1 VSNQPSPIPS
11 PTEVRR
17 QPAPFRPGL
26 SGQAA
31 RILIVDD
38 EESVRSLL
46 YDLLCDTYRCDV
58 ASSAEEALE
67 IATRSDYNV
76 ILSDIMMPG
85 MSGIELLER
94 VSRQRPDTTVIMVSA
109 NHDTRRAVGALR
121 QGAYDYI
128 VKPFELEEVELS
140 VSRAIEHQRLVVE
153 NRLYQTELENLV
165 SARTEELWQTNQF
178 LKEKGETLAEMVEEL
193 SRTYRST
200 LGALAMALDAR
211 DAETRGH
218 SERVVAYSLRLGV
231 QLGLPREEMTGLE
244 RGALLHDVGKIG
256 VRDAILLKPAP
267 LTAEEWQEMK
277 LHTEFGRAILEQ
289 VPFLRNAI
297 PVVAEHHERWDG
309 GGYPNGLAGEA
320 IDVKARVFAVAD
332 CVDAVTSDRPYRRA
346 NTFEVAG
353 EELRLHAGTQFD
365 PRIVEAF
372 FEIPYEEWR
381 DLRRRADELSILR
394 GEDQWQALSDLAR
407 KLAAGSR

>member
-1 VSNQPSPIPS
+1 MEITRIDDPDS
-11 PTEVRR
+11 ERR
-17 QPAPFRPGL
+17 GI
-26 SGQAA
+26 SSHWTSEQA
-31 RILIVDD
+31 RVLVVDD

-46 YDLLCDTYRCDV
+46 YDLLCESYRCDV
-58 ASSAEEALE
+58 AASGEEALE
-67 IATRSDYNV
+67 LFEQSTYNV

-85 MSGIELLER
+85 MSGIELLDR
-94 VSRQRPDTTVIMVSA
+94 VMQAKPETTVIMVSA

-140 VSRAIEHQRLVVE
+140 VSRALEHQRLVRE
-153 NRLYQTELENLV
+153 NHLYQTELENLV
-165 SARTEELWQTNQF
+165 AARTEELWQTNQF
-178 LKEKGETLAEMVEEL
+178 LKEKSEKLAETVGEL

-231 QLGLPREEMTGLE
+231 QIGLPIEELTGLE
-244 RGALLHDVGKIG
+244 QGALLHDVGKIG

-267 LTAEEWQEMK
+267 LTPEEWQEMK

-289 VPFLRNAI
+289 VPFLAPAI
-297 PVVAEHHERWDG
+297 SVVAEHHERWDG
-309 GGYPNGLAGEA
+309 GGYPRGLTGAD
-320 IDVKARVFAVAD
+320 IDIKARVFAVAD

-346 NTFEVAG
+346 NSFEAASA
-353 EELRLHAGTQFD
+353 ELIQHAGTQFD
-365 PRIVEAF
+365 PEIVEAF
-372 FEIPYEEWR
+372 HKVPFEEWR
-381 DLRRRADELSILR
+381 EIRARANEHSILR
-394 GEDQWQALSDLAR
+394 GEDQWAALSEAAR
-407 KLAAGSR
+407 KFAAKQQGAGD

>member
-1 VSNQPSPIPS
+1 V
-11 PTEVRR
+11 
-17 QPAPFRPGL
+17 
-26 SGQAA
+26 
-31 RILIVDD
+31 LIVDD

-46 YDLLCDTYRCDV
+46 YDLLCDAYDCDV
-58 ASSAEEALE
+58 ASNAEEALE
-67 IATRSDYNV
+67 LVERCPYDV
-76 ILSDIMMPG
+76 VLSDIMMPG

-94 VSRQRPDTTVIMVSA
+94 LTEDMPDVTVIMVSA
-109 NHDTRRAVGALR
+109 NHDTRRAVAALR

-140 VSRAIEHQRLVVE
+140 VSRALEHRRLVVE
-153 NRLYQTELENLV
+153 NRRYQTELENLV
-165 SARTEELWQTNQF
+165 AARTAELWQANRG
-178 LKEKGETLAEMVEEL
+178 LKDQSEKLSETVREL

-231 QLGLPREEMTGLE
+231 QIGLSREELVGLE

-256 VRDAILLKPAP
+256 VRDAILLKPAS
-267 LTAEEWQEMK
+267 LTQDEWQEMR

-289 VPFLRNAI
+289 VPFLANAI

-309 GGYPNGLAGEA
+309 AGYPRSLKGEE
-320 IDVKARVFAVAD
+320 IDIKARVFAVAD
-332 CVDAVTSDRPYRRA
+332 CIDAVTSDRPYRRA
-346 NTFEVAG
+346 NTFEAAG
-353 EELRLHAGTQFD
+353 EELTMHAGTQFD

-372 FEIPYEEWR
+372 YQIPYDEWR
-381 DLRRRADELSILR
+381 ELRRRANELSILR
-394 GEDQWQALSDLAR
+394 GEDQWEALSEVAR
-407 KLAAGSR
+407 RTGTGM

>member
-1 VSNQPSPIPS
+1 MNDSANTTTQPREQPRAVEPRRSQ
-11 PTEVRR
+11 PT
-17 QPAPFRPGL
+17 
-26 SGQAA
+26 A
-31 RILIVDD
+31 RLLIVDD

-46 YDLLCDTYRCDV
+46 YDLLCDSYDCDV
-58 ASSAEEALE
+58 AASAEEALE
-67 IATRSDYNV
+67 LVDRAGYHV

-94 VSRQRPDTTVIMVSA
+94 IAERQPETIVIMVSA

-121 QGAYDYI
+121 RGAYDYI

-140 VSRAIEHQRLVVE
+140 VSRAIEHQRLVAE

-165 SARTEELWQTNQF
+165 AARTEELWQANQF
-178 LKEKGETLAEMVEEL
+178 LNEKSEKLSETVDEL

-218 SERVVAYSLRLGV
+218 SERVVAFSLRLGV
-231 QLGLPREEMTGLE
+231 QIGLSRDELVGLE

-256 VRDAILLKPAP
+256 VRDAILLKPAS
-267 LTAEEWQEMK
+267 LTADEWQEMR

-289 VPFLRNAI
+289 VPFLVTAI

-309 GGYPNGLAGEA
+309 KGYPRGLRAEE
-320 IDVKARVFAVAD
+320 IDLKARVFAVAD
-332 CVDAVTSDRPYRRA
+332 CIDAVTSDRPYRRA
-346 NTFEVAG
+346 NTFEAAG
-353 EELRLHAGTQFD
+353 EELRQHAGTQFD

-372 FEIPYEEWR
+372 YQISFDEWR
-381 DLRRRADELSILR
+381 ELRRRANELSILR
-394 GEDQWQALSDLAR
+394 GEDQWEALSEVAR
-407 KLAAGSR
+407 RIGAGS

>member
-1 VSNQPSPIPS
+1 VNNPANSSHVHRDVPPIG
-11 PTEVRR
+11 
-17 QPAPFRPGL
+17 PAM
-26 SGQAA
+26 SEQTA
-31 RILIVDD
+31 RVLIVDD

-46 YDLLCDTYRCDV
+46 FDLLCDTYRCDV
-58 ASSAEEALE
+58 ASSAEEALDLVE
-67 IATRSDYNV
+67 RGYYNV

-94 VSRQRPDTTVIMVSA
+94 VSNQRPDTTVIMVSA

-140 VSRAIEHQRLVVE
+140 VARAIDHQRLVVE

-165 SARTEELWQTNQF
+165 AARTEELWQANTF
-178 LKEKGETLAEMVEEL
+178 LKEKSEKLSETVDEL

-218 SERVVAYSLRLGV
+218 SERVVAFSLRLGV
-231 QLGLPREEMTGLE
+231 QIGLSREELTGLE

-267 LTAEEWQEMK
+267 LTPDEWQEMR

-289 VPFLRNAI
+289 VPFLITAI

-309 GGYPNGLAGEA
+309 AGYPRGLSRET
-320 IDVKARVFAVAD
+320 IDIKARVFAVAD
-332 CVDAVTSDRPYRRA
+332 CIDAVTSDRPYRRA
-346 NTFEVAG
+346 STFEAAG
-353 EELRLHAGTQFD
+353 EELRQHCGTQFD
-365 PRIVEAF
+365 PRIVDAF
-372 FEIPYEEWR
+372 FEISYDEWR
-381 DLRRRADELSILR
+381 ELRRRANELSILR
-394 GEDQWQALSDLAR
+394 GEDQWEALSDIAR
-407 KLAAGSR
+407 KTASGI

>member
-1 VSNQPSPIPS
+1 MGNQINNIPATTRNHHPILGPG
-11 PTEVRR
+11 TE
-17 QPAPFRPGL
+17 PGN
-26 SGQAA
+26 A
-31 RILIVDD
+31 RLLIVDD

-46 YDLLCDTYRCDV
+46 YDLLCDIYQCDV
-58 ASSAEEALE
+58 AGCGEDAASLVE
-67 IATRSDYNV
+67 TNRYNV
-76 ILSDIMMPG
+76 VLSDIMMPG

-94 VSRQRPDTTVIMVSA
+94 IRAEQPDASVIMVSA

-140 VSRAIEHQRLVVE
+140 VQRALEHQRLVTE
-153 NRLYQTELENLV
+153 NRVYQTQLEQLV
-165 SARTEELWQTNQF
+165 EARTDELRQANDF
-178 LKEKGETLAEMVEEL
+178 LQEKSTKLAEMVSEL
-193 SRTYRST
+193 SGTYRST

-218 SERVVAYSLRLGV
+218 SERVVAFSLRLGV
-231 QLGLPREEMTGLE
+231 QIGLSKEELTNLE

-267 LTAEEWQEMK
+267 LTAEEWLEMK
-277 LHTEFGRAILEQ
+277 QHPEFGRAILAQ
-289 VPFLRNAI
+289 VPFLKPAI

-309 GGYPNGLAGEA
+309 LGYPNGLSGEG

-332 CVDAVTSDRPYRRA
+332 CIDAVTSDRPYRRSA
-346 NTFEVAG
+346 SFETAG
-353 EELRLHAGTQFD
+353 AELRAFMGTQFD

-372 FEIPYEEWR
+372 FQIPLEEWR
-381 DLRRRADELSILR
+381 ELRRMANELSILH
-394 GEDQWQALSDLAR
+394 GEDQMQAVTEAAR
-407 KLAAGSR
+407 SFGVEL

>member
-1 VSNQPSPIPS
+1 MGNQINNIPATTRNHHPILGPG
-11 PTEVRR
+11 TE
-17 QPAPFRPGL
+17 PGN
-26 SGQAA
+26 A
-31 RILIVDD
+31 RLLIVDD

-46 YDLLCDTYRCDV
+46 YDLLCDIYQCDV
-58 ASSAEEALE
+58 AGCGEDAASLVE
-67 IATRSDYNV
+67 TNRYNV
-76 ILSDIMMPG
+76 VLSDIMMPG

-94 VSRQRPDTTVIMVSA
+94 IRAEQPDASVIMVSA

-140 VSRAIEHQRLVVE
+140 VQRALEHQRLVTE
-153 NRLYQTELENLV
+153 NRVYQTQLEQLV
-165 SARTEELWQTNQF
+165 EARTDELRQANDF
-178 LKEKGETLAEMVEEL
+178 LQEKSTKLAEMVSEL
-193 SRTYRST
+193 SGTYRST

-218 SERVVAYSLRLGV
+218 SERVVAFSLRLGV
-231 QLGLPREEMTGLE
+231 QIGLSKEELTNLE

-267 LTAEEWQEMK
+267 LTAEEWLEMK
-277 LHTEFGRAILEQ
+277 QHPEFGRAILAQ
-289 VPFLRNAI
+289 VPFLKPAI

-309 GGYPNGLAGEA
+309 LGYPNGLSGEG

-332 CVDAVTSDRPYRRA
+332 CIDAVTSDRPYRRSA
-346 NTFEVAG
+346 SFETAG
-353 EELRLHAGTQFD
+353 AELRAFMGTQFD

-372 FEIPYEEWR
+372 FQIPLDEWR
-381 DLRRRADELSILR
+381 ELRRMANELSILH
-394 GEDQWQALSDLAR
+394 GEDQMQAVTEAAR
-407 KLAAGSR
+407 SFGVEL

>member
-1 VSNQPSPIPS
+1 VSNPANSSDFHGERRLFEIGSPG
-11 PTEVRR
+11 T
-17 QPAPFRPGL
+17 PARV
-26 SGQAA
+26 
-31 RILIVDD
+31 LIVDD

-46 YDLLCDTYRCDV
+46 YDLLCDAYECHV
-58 ASSAEEALE
+58 ARSAEEALE
-67 IATRSDYNV
+67 RLQQARYDV
-76 ILSDIMMPG
+76 VLSDIMMPG
-85 MSGIELLER
+85 MSGIELLESVAR
-94 VSRQRPDTTVIMVSA
+94 IWPDTTVIMVSA
-109 NHDTRRAVGALR
+109 NHDTRRAVAALR

-140 VSRAIEHQRLVVE
+140 VSRAVEHRRLVVE

-165 SARTEELWQTNQF
+165 AARTEELWQANQF
-178 LKEKGETLAEMVEEL
+178 LKEKGEKLSETVDEL

-231 QLGLPREEMTGLE
+231 QLGLPREELVGLE
-244 RGALLHDVGKIG
+244 RGALMHDVGKIG

-267 LTAEEWQEMK
+267 LTADEWQEMR

-289 VPFLRNAI
+289 VPFLANAI

-309 GGYPNGLAGEA
+309 TGYPRGLKAEE
-320 IDVKARVFAVAD
+320 INVKARVFAVAD
-332 CVDAVTSDRPYRRA
+332 CIDAVTSDRPYRRA
-346 NTFEVAG
+346 NSFEAVG
-353 EELRLHAGTQFD
+353 QELIQHSGTQFD

-372 FEIPYEEWR
+372 FAVPTDEWR
-381 DLRRRADELSILR
+381 ELRRRADELSILR
-394 GEDQWQALSDLAR
+394 GEDQWEALSVVAR
-407 KLAAGSR
+407 SIGK

>member
-1 VSNQPSPIPS
+1 MNNSTDSSGLHEHP
-11 PTEVRR
+11 
-17 QPAPFRPGL
+17 RPLKPGPP
-26 SGQAA
+26 GATA
-31 RILIVDD
+31 RVLIVDD

-46 YDLLCDTYRCDV
+46 YDLLCDAYRCEV
-58 ASSAEEALE
+58 AASAEEALE
-67 IATRSDYNV
+67 LVDHNQYDV

-85 MSGIELLER
+85 MSGIELLEHL
-94 VSRQRPDTTVIMVSA
+94 SQQLPEMTVIMVSA

-140 VSRAIEHQRLVVE
+140 VSRALEHRRLVIE

-165 SARTEELWQTNQF
+165 AARTEELWQANQV
-178 LKEKGETLAEMVEEL
+178 LKEKSGKLAETVDEL

-231 QLGLPREEMTGLE
+231 QIGLSREELVGLE

-256 VRDAILLKPAP
+256 VRDAILLKPAS
-267 LTAEEWQEMK
+267 LTPEEWQEMK

-289 VPFLRNAI
+289 VPFLVSAI

-309 GGYPNGLAGEA
+309 NGYPRGLKGEG
-320 IDVKARVFAVAD
+320 IDIKARVFAVAD
-332 CVDAVTSDRPYRRA
+332 CIDAVTSDRPYRRA
-346 NTFEVAG
+346 NTFEAAG
-353 EELRLHAGTQFD
+353 GELRQHAGTQFD
-365 PRIVEAF
+365 PRIVKAF
-372 FEIPYEEWR
+372 QEIPIGEWR
-381 DLRRRADELSILR
+381 ELRHRADDLSILR
-394 GEDQWQALSDLAR
+394 GEDQWEALSEVAR
-407 KLAAGSR
+407 RIGSGS